1 MESAELKSNRRVR
14 HCYPRSEVYHRW
26 VHDET
31 LVYHSQSLPVWGKYN
46 WLDDVD
52 NFIRYY
58 HLEKEFGIM
67 TEEEVDAL
75 YKQKKTNSVKFK
87 LKIKK

>member
-1 MESAELKSNRRVR
+1 MESAEFKSNRRVR
-14 HCYPRSEVYHRW
+14 HCYPLSEVYHRW
-26 VHDET
+26 VHDA
-31 LVYHSQSLPVWGKYN
+31 
-46 WLDDVD
+46 D

-75 YKQKKTNSVKFK
+75 YKQKKNK
-87 LKIKK
+87 